1 MRVPP
6 QQLGEHLRKGLAPVY
21 VVSGDEPL
29 LVAEACAAIAAA
41 AAKAGYERN
50 VLTVETGFDWQDF
63 SVQMHSPSLFSP
75 RALYELR
82 ISNGKPGEAGAAA
95 LAAFAA
101 APPTDTV
108 LLVVL
113 PKLDKAA
120 QQSTWFKALDA
131 AGAWVAV
138 WPLEANQYPAW
149 VSARLRAQDL
159 AFAPEV
165 PARLA
170 FLFEGNLLACA
181 QEIDKLALLFKDRTL
196 ALADLD
202 EVLSDQSR
210 FSVYAW
216 VDACLGGEADAV
228 LHRLARLREEG
239 VEPILLVW
247 ALARELRQMSELAQ
261 ALAQGKNEAALFTQ
275 YRIFSNRQTLV
286 RQGLRRI
293 PAAHWPRL
301 LGRLA
306 RVDRINKGRA
316 QGDAWIELEALGLR
330 LCGVRSP
337 PLATH

>member
-1 MRVPP
+1 
-6 QQLGEHLRKGLAPVY
+6 VY

-29 LVAEACAAIAAA
+29 LVAEACAAIAGT

-50 VLTVETGFDWQDF
+50 VLTVESGFDWQDF

-101 APPTDTV
+101 APPAQTT

-131 AGAWVAV
+131 AGMWIAV

-149 VSARLRAQDL
+149 IGARLRGHGL
-159 AFAPEV
+159 TFAPEV
-165 PARLA
+165 PTRLA

-181 QEIDKLALLFKDRTL
+181 QEIDKLALLFKDGAL

-202 EVLSDQSR
+202 AVLSDQSR

-216 VDACLGGEADAV
+216 VDACLDGDAGAV

-247 ALARELRQMSELAQ
+247 ALARELRQMSELANGM
-261 ALAQGKNEAALFTQ
+261 AQGKAETALFAQ
-275 YRIFSNRQTLV
+275 YRVFSNRQAL
-286 RQGLRRI
+286 LRRALQRI
-293 PAAHWPRL
+293 PRTHWSRVL
-301 LGRLA
+301 ARLA
-306 RVDRINKGRA
+306 RIDRINKGRA

-337 PLATH
+337 PLVTN